1 MQDKIKFL
9 ALDIVL
15 SVLLGLSITTL
26 VLPFVLYLGLQAD
39 NDSYIEIAKWGG
51 ASKWV
56 LAHFDM
62 RQMLRWEWFA
72 LSALCI
78 IISFGLWYQRR
89 YGFPTHMESNETTKQ

>member
-1 MQDKIKFL
+1 MQNKIKFL
-9 ALDIVL
+9 VLDIIL
-15 SVLLGLSITTL
+15 SVLLGLSIITL

-62 RQMLRWEWFA
+62 RHMLGWEWFA
-72 LSALCI
+72 LSALFI
-78 IISFGLWYQRR
+78 IISFGLWYQGR
-89 YGFPTHMESNETTKQ
+89 YGFPTHVESKETPGK

>member
-1 MQDKIKFL
+1 MQSKSKFL
-9 ALDIVL
+9 ILDIIL

-56 LAHFDM
+56 LVHFDM

-72 LSALCI
+72 LSALFV

-89 YGFPTHMESNETTKQ
+89 YGFPRHIESKETTKE